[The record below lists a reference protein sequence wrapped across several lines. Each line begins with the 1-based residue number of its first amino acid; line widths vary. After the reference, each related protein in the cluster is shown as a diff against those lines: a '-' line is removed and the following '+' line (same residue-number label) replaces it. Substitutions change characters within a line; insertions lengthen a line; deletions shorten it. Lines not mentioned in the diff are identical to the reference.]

1 MKRVIQCN
9 IDDNITR
16 KIEVIFEIE
25 LDYIEKEIAAANYK
39 GFEIPEGELLPAEK
53 DAIINTQAYADYEA
67 FIESVEDL
75 LTDYYDLHVYY
86 KNNSPDN
93 SFYYG
98 VLAKNSDATL
108 ILDFSATFRISNHKG
123 HRTDQQTKNK
133 KEQKA
138 KLKELANGKKL
149 QIIYKPII
157 VNQET
162 FESYFEAFEAVDSI
176 VSDAVQI
183 MERRKY

>member
-1 MKRVIQCN
+1 MKRMVISNSSDKVTQ
-9 IDDNITR
+9 
-16 KIEVIFEIE
+16 KIEVIFEVE
-25 LDYIEKEIAAANYK
+25 LNHVEDQVAAATYK
-39 GFEIPEGELLPAEK
+39 GFYVPEGELLPAEK
-53 DAIINTQAYADYEA
+53 DAIINSQMYADYEG

-75 LTDYYDLHVYY
+75 LTDYYELKIYY
-86 KNNSPDN
+86 KNDSPDN

-108 ILDFSATFRISNHKG
+108 ILDFSATFRISNHRG
-123 HRTDQQTKNK
+123 HRTDEQTKHK

-138 KLKELANGKKL
+138 KLRELSNGKKV

-157 VNQET
+157 VNQKT
-162 FESYFEAFEAVDSI
+162 FDSYFEAFEAVDSI
-176 VSDAVQI
+176 IAEAVEI